1 MPLTSFTVSSISQT
15 LHINSVTLE
24 PMKNLLSLLV
34 LLLLTLTQAQT
45 VITYWHSQD
54 ATEDLIQSFAD
65 EFNASQDQYEVVP
78 EYAGNYQ
85 ESWIKLAAALGTPK
99 APAIFDAEITVFPR
113 LVEEGGAADLSDLTA
128 TLAEDLV
135 AEIFPA
141 LWDYG
146 EFDGVRYGLP
156 WNMSMPTL
164 FYNASVFEKLGVEP
178 PTTWEA
184 FEEAADRLTTRNTRG
199 YIDVAAPITF
209 ETLVASRGGSLITED
224 GQPNFDSP
232 EAVDALSMLQRMAKA
247 RNSIPRGATELDQA
261 LVDFA
266 RTKAMMAIA
275 SEALFPQGERF
286 SVAFDIAAAP
296 IPSGGSQVVPLTG
309 AQFTVLAGASAEQ
322 QQGAFAFWQYLMQPE
337 MQVRWVQESYFLP
350 VRRSVVDLL
359 EDWYAESPNRGVAL
373 SQLEY
378 AVNRPRVGAYVVW
391 QSYLAEAL
399 ERATKGR
406 GDPAEVLQEAQ
417 RRALESR

>member
-1 MPLTSFTVSSISQT
+1 MKPLFSLWAF
-15 LHINSVTLE
+15 L
-24 PMKNLLSLLV
+24 MLS
-34 LLLLTLTQAQT
+34 LTQAQT
-45 VITYWHSQD
+45 VIPYWHSQD
-54 ATEDLIQSFAD
+54 ATEDLIQTFAD
-65 EFNASQDQYEVVP
+65 DFNASQDDYEIVP

-85 ESWIKLAAALGTPK
+85 EAWIKLAAALGTPK

-113 LVEEGGAADLSDLTA
+113 LVEEGGAADLSTYVADLPEE
-128 TLAEDLV
+128 LLSD
-135 AEIFPA
+135 INPA
-141 LWDYG
+141 LWTYG
-146 EFDGVRYGLP
+146 EFDGVRHGLP

-164 FYNASVFEKLGVEP
+164 FYNASAFEQRGVEP

-184 FEEAADRLTTRNTRG
+184 FEAAAEQLTTRNTKG

-209 ETLVASRGGSLITED
+209 ETLVASRGGSLVTED
-224 GQPNFDSP
+224 GQPNFDSH
-232 EAVDALSMLQRMAKA
+232 EAIDALTMLQRMAKA
-247 RNSIPRGATELDQA
+247 RHSIPRGATELDQA

-296 IPSGGSQVVPLTG
+296 IPSGSSQAVPITG
-309 AQFTVLAGASAEQ
+309 AQFTVLARASEEQ
-322 QQGAFAFWQYLMQPE
+322 KQGALAFWQFLMQPE
-337 MQVRWVQESYFLP
+337 VQVRWVQASYFLP

-359 EDWYAESPNRGVAL
+359 ADWYAESPNRGVAL
-373 SQLEY
+373 SQLEH

-391 QSYLAEAL
+391 QGYLAEAL